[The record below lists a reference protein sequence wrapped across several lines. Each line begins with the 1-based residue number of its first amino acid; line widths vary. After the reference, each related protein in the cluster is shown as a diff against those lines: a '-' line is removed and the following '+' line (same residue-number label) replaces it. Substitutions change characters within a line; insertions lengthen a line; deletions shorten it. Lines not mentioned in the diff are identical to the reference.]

1 MEGGPCDTDSAQW
14 LWDKELE
21 RQGLFR
27 GSYHALLALYS
38 LTPLTTLL
46 TFLILAFLPSFA
58 YPQETGQWKAHHPP
72 YLPFPLPELLIA
84 IAFSSL
90 SHLLRT
96 PIFHLTSL
104 LQSIYAFED
113 TQYETYVPALSTLLS
128 CAIHTI
134 SALLLRV
141 CSFAT
146 LLPIVSNSHRAVST
160 RSPVF
165 HIVWWTALGWSMA
178 EATIGIAQGYQAISL
193 YKDVL
198 VSVHRKPKAS
208 CPSQCKLDNV
218 FTPGQ
223 ENDSGKGKQVASSC
237 DALQRRELNAYG
249 TQATS
254 STNVATSGER
264 EPLLRKGSDL
274 SATTSSS
281 FASLSLHPS
290 SAWDNPAE
298 QGEVDSEESELQVQV
313 DRDIDHLLAFRRREE
328 LEELYGIPFIKIPVF
343 VSCLHRFNSLLQ
355 SLGFALLL
363 AAGYISTSPVQ
374 EDPVVVPIFGSE
386 GQSPRTIYVL
396 TTGVFITHL
405 FLTLLHSPIL
415 LPKFGVHT
423 VVYLSFITALGSL
436 FMGLGAWGGVS

>member
-1 MEGGPCDTDSAQW
+1 
-14 LWDKELE
+14 
-21 RQGLFR
+21 
-27 GSYHALLALYS
+27 
-38 LTPLTTLL
+38 
-46 TFLILAFLPSFA
+46 
-58 YPQETGQWKAHHPP
+58 
-72 YLPFPLPELLIA
+72 
-84 IAFSSL
+84 
-90 SHLLRT
+90 
-96 PIFHLTSL
+96 
-104 LQSIYAFED
+104 
-113 TQYETYVPALSTLLS
+113 
-128 CAIHTI
+128 
-134 SALLLRV
+134 
-141 CSFAT
+141 
-146 LLPIVSNSHRAVST
+146 
-160 RSPVF
+160 VF

-328 LEELYGIPFIKIPVF
+328 LEELYGIPFI
-343 VSCLHRFNSLLQ
+343 VSGC
-355 SLGFALLL
+355 
-363 AAGYISTSPVQ
+363 P
-374 EDPVVVPIFGSE
+374 
-386 GQSPRTIYVL
+386 
-396 TTGVFITHL
+396 
-405 FLTLLHSPIL
+405 
-415 LPKFGVHT
+415 
-423 VVYLSFITALGSL
+423 
-436 FMGLGAWGGVS
+436 